1 MGNGSPRVSQGVT
14 LCGKWACFVRTVAHN
29 NSLMAYILPR
39 HFNAVIIK
47 AHGVCDKLHALIKTA
62 VPFDVKIGAVGVC
75 NIKQLFSI
83 AVYLTSTVKLKLYAH
98 VQIRI
103 SVKDRVRLV
112 AVAVDMASASALIA
126 AAAVG
131 VVIVIKVAGIIIV
144 YKTAAVIADCVM
156 IFTAVRAER
165 DIVIS
170 RIIVT
175 PYPVTAAV
183 AFSRVF
189 IVTVSAKQLT
199 VHFID
204 IILVY

>member
-1 MGNGSPRVSQGVT
+1 
-14 LCGKWACFVRTVAHN
+14 
-29 NSLMAYILPR
+29 
-39 HFNAVIIK
+39 
-47 AHGVCDKLHALIKTA
+47 
-62 VPFDVKIGAVGVC
+62 
-75 NIKQLFSI
+75 
-83 AVYLTSTVKLKLYAH
+83 
-98 VQIRI
+98 
-103 SVKDRVRLV
+103 
-112 AVAVDMASASALIA
+112 MASASALIA

-144 YKTAAVIADCVM
+144 YKTAAVIADGVM